1 MHSLGRKVTEWY
13 IQRWIF
19 IQGFTRFCFKSIPI
33 NVSHSLGDDEG
44 GDELSDTSGE
54 SVRVEHAYQPSPNT
68 SYKSGSIIPIEAG
81 QLVAAMMF

>member
-1 MHSLGRKVTEWY
+1 M
-13 IQRWIF
+13 
-19 IQGFTRFCFKSIPI
+19 
-33 NVSHSLGDDEG
+33 SHSLGDDEG